1 MKSLDELRTA
11 MPRTI
16 KNPDRLKPGKGM
28 ATPNRSLE
36 RGIAVLRAFRAGS
49 SMLGNSEIAE
59 RTGLSR
65 STVSRLTQTLVQ
77 SGMLEY
83 VPRFRAYRLGV
94 PVLSMAH
101 AMSEGSSVLKIAT
114 PLMTAVAMRYKINVG
129 LAVADEGDMV
139 YLESFRYSRRQSL
152 RTIVRGLRIPM
163 ALTSLGRAY
172 LATLPAECLDRTMS
186 EMAGRHPGRA
196 WLAIRKEI
204 KLAIQSV
211 REKGYCMASWQPQVV
226 AVATPMQLEG
236 YGTYIL
242 NASVSTQ
249 QEIAEVAAA
258 LAKPLLALAA
268 AIQDEVSRID

>member
-1 MKSLDELRTA
+1 
-11 MPRTI
+11 MPSTI

-49 SMLGNSEIAE
+49 SMLGNSEIAD

-114 PLMTAVAMRYKINVG
+114 PLMTEVAMRYKINVG

-172 LATLPAECLDRTMS
+172 LATLPAESLDRTMS
-186 EMAGRHPGRA
+186 EMASRHPGRA

-211 REKGYCMASWQPQVV
+211 REKGYCIASWQPQVV
-226 AVATPMQLEG
+226 AVATPMRLEG
-236 YGTYIL
+236 YGTYVL

-249 QEIAEVAAA
+249 QEIAEVSAA

-268 AIQDEVSRID
+268 AIQDEVGRID